1 MQKIQRQREVS
12 LTIMISIIVLVFVVC
27 NSFESL
33 LFILQSQ
40 KLLSGNLVQDFLR
53 PMADFLMVFNSGVNV
68 IIYCA
73 FNPGFREKFFE
84 VYFNCC
90 KKMKSDV
97 SSTMISITQKPRKTT
112 QQTNISEQMLQETSL

>member
-1 MQKIQRQREVS
+1 
-12 LTIMISIIVLVFVVC
+12 MISIIVLVFVVC

-40 KLLSGNLVQDFLR
+40 NLLPANLVQDFLR

-73 FNPGFREKFFE
+73 FNPVFRERFVE

-90 KKMKSDV
+90 RKMKSDA
-97 SSTMISITQKPRKTT
+97 SGTMISMTHKPRKTT
-112 QQTNISEQMLQETSL
+112 QQTSISQQVQQGTSL